1 MYIIDRH
8 FVKRQG
14 RNRAYIKIN
23 GGIFSAGI
31 KFEGVNTQ
39 FGYLTIDQKNQ
50 IYYPSSCFLL
60 FNFWW

>member
-1 MYIIDRH
+1 MNKLVNVMYIIDRH

-39 FGYLTIDQKNQ
+39 FGYLKM
-50 IYYPSSCFLL
+50 LL
-60 FNFWW
+60 LGLVISRTLGP